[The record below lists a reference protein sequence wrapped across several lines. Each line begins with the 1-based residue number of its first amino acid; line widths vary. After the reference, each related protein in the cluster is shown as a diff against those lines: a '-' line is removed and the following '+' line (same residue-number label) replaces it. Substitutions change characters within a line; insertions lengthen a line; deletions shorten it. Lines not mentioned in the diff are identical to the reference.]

1 MKLFTKL
8 WKAHTE
14 IHEFGA
20 KGHPKC
26 DECGKIE
33 SRRDALE
40 ERRDEAAVELKKDL
54 DIDQAEHDLDHRGER
69 DYASDIWSK
78 AESFPERV
86 TALNFDA
93 PTEEEFDVPVQRRM
107 NRDVVKSLEGM
118 RKWSSKIMGVMS
130 SGWGMIAFVTRAGL
144 GSGPN
149 LTCTVLYLTLLAMDD
164 GTVQTLGDRLNA
176 LMDNTSGDNKNNE
189 TVEFLAWMVDENHFA
204 DSSFFCQIKGHTF
217 TIIDQSFNT
226 MISQM
231 KQEIIYCISKLLSLI
246 FRFLRPYGCREVR
259 ELHQLWDWK
268 AKFAPHCQRFK
279 GFCTG
284 QFGSGMHEVY
294 IRKDAEGVTRAWFR
308 KSSKASTWFPEGPGY
323 QVFDTKPGPDP
334 PPVAPAKADGRWGR
348 NAVVRSATV
357 RSWFRY
363 MAVESAE
370 SVRIREEWEARFDAL
385 PPEGDT
391 TQLPDSMQ
399 LKWKSLRKRNA
410 PVAKDGEGVRTLGRA
425 VSGALENPPINP
437 IVGPGHTE
445 AERAAELK
453 QYKAYM
459 RGLQARKYEA
469 LFQADYVFLRLPSKP
484 LSLHRVC
491 SGLFIE
497 DSIAPD
503 ITFQSLA
510 YSLLPATE
518 QTASGFWGLFEAED
532 NQMHDPND
540 KRKGTIFVRHGEVDR

>member
-1 MKLFTKL
+1 MYTSKGAQPYWSRASHQDRQNCISEDRLNVLELYEYRKKFLTTCANDGGKRDAARKEMAQHADAAGNLSRSFVVGPLNDCCVASAGLAKGISFGSWASARADLRKKRPLKVGRTQVRVRAESMQRRTLEAYIRSLREGMEGAKGRDAPYNWSTGKRTVPKRWDDYRKFRIRKKLPVVGSLKLFAKL

-189 TVEFLAWMVDENHFA
+189 TVEFLA
-204 DSSFFCQIKGHTF
+204 
-217 TIIDQSFNT
+217 
-226 MISQM
+226 
-231 KQEIIYCISKLLSLI
+231 
-246 FRFLRPYGCREVR
+246 
-259 ELHQLWDWK
+259 
-268 AKFAPHCQRFK
+268 
-279 GFCTG
+279 
-284 QFGSGMHEVY
+284 
-294 IRKDAEGVTRAWFR
+294 
-308 KSSKASTWFPEGPGY
+308 
-323 QVFDTKPGPDP
+323 
-334 PPVAPAKADGRWGR
+334 
-348 NAVVRSATV
+348 
-357 RSWFRY
+357 
-363 MAVESAE
+363 
-370 SVRIREEWEARFDAL
+370 
-385 PPEGDT
+385 
-391 TQLPDSMQ
+391 
-399 LKWKSLRKRNA
+399 
-410 PVAKDGEGVRTLGRA
+410 
-425 VSGALENPPINP
+425 
-437 IVGPGHTE
+437 
-445 AERAAELK
+445 
-453 QYKAYM
+453 
-459 RGLQARKYEA
+459 
-469 LFQADYVFLRLPSKP
+469 
-484 LSLHRVC
+484 
-491 SGLFIE
+491 
-497 DSIAPD
+497 
-503 ITFQSLA
+503 
-510 YSLLPATE
+510 
-518 QTASGFWGLFEAED
+518 
-532 NQMHDPND
+532 
-540 KRKGTIFVRHGEVDR
+540 

>member
-1 MKLFTKL
+1 M
-8 WKAHTE
+8 
-14 IHEFGA
+14 
-20 KGHPKC
+20 
-26 DECGKIE
+26 
-33 SRRDALE
+33 
-40 ERRDEAAVELKKDL
+40 
-54 DIDQAEHDLDHRGER
+54 
-69 DYASDIWSK
+69 
-78 AESFPERV
+78 
-86 TALNFDA
+86 
-93 PTEEEFDVPVQRRM
+93 
-107 NRDVVKSLEGM
+107 
-118 RKWSSKIMGVMS
+118 
-130 SGWGMIAFVTRAGL
+130 
-144 GSGPN
+144 
-149 LTCTVLYLTLLAMDD
+149 
-164 GTVQTLGDRLNA
+164 
-176 LMDNTSGDNKNNE
+176 
-189 TVEFLAWMVDENHFA
+189 
-204 DSSFFCQIKGHTF
+204 
-217 TIIDQSFNT
+217 
-226 MISQM
+226 
-231 KQEIIYCISKLLSLI
+231 
-246 FRFLRPYGCREVR
+246 
-259 ELHQLWDWK
+259 
-268 AKFAPHCQRFK
+268 
-279 GFCTG
+279 
-284 QFGSGMHEVY
+284 
-294 IRKDAEGVTRAWFR
+294 
-308 KSSKASTWFPEGPGY
+308 
-323 QVFDTKPGPDP
+323 
-334 PPVAPAKADGRWGR
+334 
-348 NAVVRSATV
+348 

-532 NQMHDPND
+532 NQMYDPND
-540 KRKGTIFVRHGEVDR
+540 KRKGTIFVRHGEVDRSHILLYNVGGRGRKGKETKAGCRSEAQTAEVQVACHL